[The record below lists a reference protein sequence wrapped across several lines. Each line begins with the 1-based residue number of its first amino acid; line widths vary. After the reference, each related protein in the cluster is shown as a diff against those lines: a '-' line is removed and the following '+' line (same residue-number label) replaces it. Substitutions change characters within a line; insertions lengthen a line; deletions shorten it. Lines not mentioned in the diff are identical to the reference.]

1 MTLKNK
7 KQNRPH
13 WDENLSP
20 LVTELRKFPK
30 AIQAQCLNAAI
41 NYAKKGGEIEIDHSK
56 NKQTITS
63 PKSSRIK
70 TLDDLI
76 RVCKID
82 TSIWNVDRYVVNKW
96 EVGSQVDGQIIVEP
110 LFQIK
115 AWLKRFTE
123 IFELKRIRQEM
134 MDDIKSFSPIYKT
147 NNHKIVDEGQL
158 MEINI
163 FDLHFGKLCWGK
175 ETGDNYDIKIATR
188 RFIDAISAMITRSK
202 GFDIKRIVFPIGNDF
217 FNADTRFNQT
227 SNGTPQDED
236 LRWQKT
242 YRAGRELLIKGIDML
257 SEIAPVDVI
266 VVQGNHDFERS
277 FYVGDAMECWY
288 HKNENVVVNNGAN
301 PRKHY
306 RFGQCLI
313 TYTHGNNE
321 KIVDLPLLVAS
332 EEPKLWSQTKYRE
345 IHVGHLHH
353 KKEIKF
359 MSTQEHKGMVI
370 RFMRSLSG
378 TDAWHNLKGYKGGIQ
393 SCEMFIWD
401 ENDGL
406 VCQFAHN
413 L

>member
-1 MTLKNK
+1 MTLKNR

-13 WDENLSP
+13 WDDNLAP
-20 LVTELRKFPK
+20 LVNQLRKFPK
-30 AIQAQCLNAAI
+30 AIQSQCLNAAI
-41 NYAKKGGEIEIDHSK
+41 NYAKKGGEIQIDNSK
-56 NKQTITS
+56 DKQTITS

-76 RVCKID
+76 RVCEID

-115 AWLKRFTE
+115 AWLKRSSE
-123 IFELKRIRQEM
+123 IFELKRIRQEI
-134 MDDIKSFSPIYKT
+134 MDDVKSFSPIYKT
-147 NNHKIVDEGQL
+147 KKHKIVDQGQL

-188 RFIDAISAMITRSK
+188 RFIDAISSMITRSK

-217 FNADTRFNQT
+217 FNSDTRMNQT

-257 SEIAPVDVI
+257 SQIAPVDVI

-288 HKNENVVVNNGAN
+288 HNNKNVIVNNGAN

-306 RFGQCLI
+306 KFGQCLI

-321 KIVDLPLLVAS
+321 KVADLPLLVAS

-359 MSTQEHKGMVI
+359 MATQEHKGMVI

-378 TDAWHNLKGYKGGIQ
+378 TDAWQEK
-393 SCEMFIWD
+393 
-401 ENDGL
+401 
-406 VCQFAHN
+406 
-413 L
+413 

>member
-1 MTLKNK
+1 MVLKNK

-13 WDENLSP
+13 WHEDMMPFIN
-20 LVTELRKFPK
+20 ELRSFPK
-30 AIQAQCLNAAI
+30 EIQKQCLSSAI
-41 NYAKKGGEIEIDHSK
+41 KYAKNGGEIEIDHTK

-70 TLDDLI
+70 TLEDLI
-76 RVCKID
+76 KVCKID
-82 TSIWNVDRYVVNKW
+82 TKIWNVERYVVNKW
-96 EVGSQVDGQIIVEP
+96 EVGSQVDGRIIVEP

-115 AWLKRFTE
+115 AWLKRSTE
-123 IFELKRIRQEM
+123 IFDLHTIRNE
-134 MDDIKSFSPIYKT
+134 IIAEVKSFAPKYP
-147 NNHKIVDEGQL
+147 KIEYEIQDEGQL

-175 ETGDNYDIKIATR
+175 ETGDNYDTKIAR
-188 RFIDAISAMITRSK
+188 KRFKDAISAMIARSK
-202 GFDIKRIVFPIGNDF
+202 GFDIKRILFPIGNDF
-217 FNADTRFNQT
+217 FNSDNSKNTTTNL
-227 SNGTPQDED
+227 TPQDED
-236 LRWQKT
+236 LRWKKT
-242 YRAGRELLIKGIDML
+242 YKAGRELLIEGIDML
-257 SEIAPVDVI
+257 STIAPVDVV

-288 HKNENVVVNNGAN
+288 HNNENVSVDNSASH
-301 PRKHY
+301 RKY
-306 RFGQCLI
+306 YKFGKCLVA
-313 TYTHGNNE
+313 YTHGNNE
-321 KIVDLPLLVAS
+321 KVADLPLLVAS
-332 EEPKLWSQTKYRE
+332 EQPDLWSKTKYRE

-378 TDAWHNLKGYKGGIQ
+378 TDAWHDLKGYKGAIQ

-401 ENDGL
+401 KENGL

>member
-1 MTLKNK
+1 MKSK
-7 KQNRPH
+7 KQLTFRPR
-13 WDENLSP
+13 WNDDLKP
-20 LVTELRKFPK
+20 LITELRKFSKPV
-30 AIQAQCLNAAI
+30 QTQCLSAAI
-41 NYAKKGGEIEIDHSK
+41 KYAKKGGEIEIDHTK
-56 NKQTITS
+56 NKKTITS

-82 TSIWNVDRYVVNKW
+82 TSVWNVDRYVVNKW

-115 AWLKRFTE
+115 AWLKKSTE
-123 IFELKRIRQEM
+123 IFELKRIRQEIIE
-134 MDDIKSFSPIYKT
+134 DVKSFAPKYEALKFK
-147 NNHKIVDEGQL
+147 NKNHGQL
-158 MEINI
+158 MEVNI

-175 ETGDNYDIKIATR
+175 ETGDNYDIKIATK
-188 RFIDAISAMITRSK
+188 RFIDAISAMIERSK
-202 GFDIKRIVFPIGNDF
+202 GFDIKRVVFPIGNDF
-217 FNADTRFNQT
+217 FNSDTRMNQT

-242 YRAGRELLIKGIDML
+242 YRAGRQLLIKGIDML
-257 SEIAPVDVI
+257 SQIAPVDVV

-288 HKNENVVVNNGAN
+288 HNNKNVKVNNGAN

-306 RFGQCLI
+306 KFGKCLI

-321 KIVDLPLLVAS
+321 KVADLPLLVAS
-332 EEPKLWSQTKYRE
+332 EEPKLWSETKFRE

-359 MSTQEHKGMVI
+359 MATQEHKGMVI

-413 L
+413 I